1 MLGTVPNDVSLRGLR
16 LAPGYI
22 LGHPYAALD
31 IYSQQGSAVSLE
43 AVSVGHAASMQVRAA
58 ESSVA
63 LFGGLTA
70 AISRLRE
77 LADDCA
83 HEDWD
88 GAGAIALEPAAVAN
102 AERFLRALPVGIP
115 MPECSPEPDG
125 SVSLDWAE
133 SRYRLFSVSMSSSN
147 RLAFAWLD
155 GSDKGHGVCR
165 FDGMAVPERV
175 LLGLRLILPEADAP
189 VRAA

>member
-1 MLGTVPNDVSLRGLR
+1 MPGTVPNDVSLLGVPLV
-16 LAPGYI
+16 PGYI
-22 LGHPYAALD
+22 LGRPYAALD

-63 LFGGLTA
+63 LFGGLSA
-70 AISRLRE
+70 AISSLRE

-83 HEDWD
+83 RDDWD
-88 GAGAIALEPAAVAN
+88 GDGAVALEPAAVAN
-102 AERFLRALPVGIP
+102 AERFLRALPEGIA

-125 SVSLDWAE
+125 SVSFDWAE
-133 SRYRLFSVSMSSSN
+133 SRCRLFSVSVSSSN

-155 GSDKGHGVCR
+155 GSDKGHGVSR
-165 FDGMAVPERV
+165 FDGRAVPERV
-175 LLGLRLILPEADAP
+175 LIGLRLILPEAHAP